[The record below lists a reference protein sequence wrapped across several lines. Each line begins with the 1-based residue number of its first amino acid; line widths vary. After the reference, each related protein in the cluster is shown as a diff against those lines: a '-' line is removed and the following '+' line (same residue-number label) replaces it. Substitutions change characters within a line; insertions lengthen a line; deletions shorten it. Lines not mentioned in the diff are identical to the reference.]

1 MGKRYL
7 AFDIETA
14 KVLPE
19 DVSDLL
25 AHRPLGICC
34 AAAFALGS
42 GEQFTWHGKRDDG
55 SPAPRVTE
63 SDARMLV
70 DDLHRL
76 QADGYTLVTWNG
88 LSFDFNILG
97 EEANAQARCAQLALD
112 HVDMMF
118 HFVCSQGH
126 FLSLQKAAEGMELPG
141 KLSGVISGAQ
151 APRMWAE
158 GQHEEVLAY
167 NVQDVRV
174 TAELAAACEHAQEL
188 RWITQRGRASAM
200 PLPNGWLTVREA
212 RSLPEP
218 DTSWMTNP
226 PARDSFFSWMP
237 TDAST

>member
-19 DVSDLL
+19 GVSDLL

-34 AAAFALGS
+34 AAAFGSDS

-55 SPAPRVTE
+55 SAAPRMTQ
-63 SDARMLV
+63 SDARVLV
-70 DDLHRL
+70 DDLSRL

-97 EEANAQARCAQLALD
+97 EEANAQRRCAQLALD

-126 FLSLQKAAEGMELPG
+126 FLSLQKAAEGMQLPG
-141 KLSGVISGAQ
+141 KLSGVTGAQ
-151 APRMWAE
+151 APRMWA
-158 GQHEEVLAY
+158 GVQHEEVLAY

-174 TAELAAACEHAQEL
+174 TAELATACDRAQEL
-188 RWITQRGRASAM
+188 RWITQRGRTSAM

-212 RSLPEP
+212 RLLPEP

-226 PARDSFFSWMP
+226 PVRDSFFSRMP